1 MTPTEQLLTLS
12 KSYCNLR
19 GISERTAS
27 GIIFRDSRTIVRVKE
42 GGSLTV
48 RSFERALNWFRENWP
63 EGSEWPD
70 GVDRHVLPAQS
81 KRAAKE
87 PAHV

>member
-48 RSFERALNWFRENWP
+48 RSFERALTWFRENWP
-63 EGSEWPD
+63 EEASWPE
-70 GVDRHVLPAQS
+70 GVDRLPRHAC
-81 KRAAKE
+81 ANDPVKE
-87 PAHV
+87 VAHV